1 MGRGGPRVQ
10 RDSKLMSGEILR
22 RARLADDELR
32 GTCSPTRVAV
42 AVRAEWWHGT
52 LDRAQEQAQHGVATF
67 AALPGAWR
75 SPALVY
81 LGAGRQTL
89 VDVVQHE
96 HAAIEADCAAR
107 IVAAR
112 VAIRGHLQLAA
123 THLIELADVLGPI
136 VAVYPKRELDALVL
150 EARTIAHYL
159 RDASAAAAE
168 PGAAEAAEAA
178 GIRFDGWSQLSDDSE
193 DVPLALL
200 ASYDER
206 APTGA
211 EWDALPALELVM
223 VLDLLETRG
232 QTVDRSKLRSLP
244 PSLWLARSI

>member
-1 MGRGGPRVQ
+1 MQ
-10 RDSKLMSGEILR
+10 RDSRLTSGEVLR
-22 RARLADDELR
+22 RARLTDDELR
-32 GTCSPTRVAV
+32 DTCSPARVAL

-52 LDRAQEQAQHGVATF
+52 LDGAEEQARRGVATF
-67 AALPGAWR
+67 VVSPDAWR
-75 SPALVY
+75 SPALVF

-89 VDVVQHE
+89 IDVVQHD
-96 HAAIEADCAAR
+96 HAAIAADCAAR
-107 IVAAR
+107 IGAAR
-112 VAIRGHLQLAA
+112 VAIRDDLQLAA

-136 VAVYPKRELDALVL
+136 VAVYPKHELDALVL
-150 EARTIAHYL
+150 EARTMAHYL

-168 PGAAEAAEAA
+168 PGAAQAA

-193 DVPLALL
+193 DVPLPLL

-244 PSLWLARSI
+244 PSLRLARSI